1 MRSAGWFSV
10 VVVATLLSLDATGA
24 ARGRENQDP
33 QRPVFRSS
41 AAAVAVDVAV
51 RNRAGRPVA
60 GLTID
65 DFQLL
70 DNGVAQEI
78 DTISYG
84 KLPIDVTIGLDVSH
98 SVTGTMLDRL
108 RRAVTQLMRDL
119 QKEDRLKLMLFN
131 QRIARVVD
139 FTNDV
144 TAVEAAIR
152 NVRAGGS
159 TALRDAMSVALVSA
173 AEPDRRQLVVFFTD
187 GSNSSSTTSD
197 DVLMTVAQRT
207 RATLAFVVPG
217 PTTSRTVIT
226 SSMPGVPSITT
237 SMTRP
242 DSYPP
247 LLRRLAAETG
257 GRVLPVGGQV
267 DLGAAFRRVLGDF
280 RTTYVLYY
288 TPRGVETGGY
298 HTIEVK
304 TKSEGTQVQ
313 ARRGYFGS

>member
-1 MRSAGWFSV
+1 MRSAGWLSV
-10 VVVATLLSLDATGA
+10 AVVATLLSLDATG

-51 RNRAGRPVA
+51 RNRAGRPVT
-60 GLTID
+60 GLTTD
-65 DFQLL
+65 DFELL
-70 DNGVAQEI
+70 DNGVVQRI

-84 KLPIDVTIGLDVSH
+84 KLPIDVTIGLDASH

-119 QKEDRLKLMLFN
+119 QKDDRLKLMLFN

-144 TAVEAAIR
+144 KAVEAAIR
-152 NVRAGGS
+152 NVSAGGS

-187 GSNSSSTTSD
+187 GSDSSSTTSD
-197 DVLMTVAQRT
+197 DVLMTVARRT

-217 PTTSRTVIT
+217 TFVTYSILNPGMVAPVRTAVAR
-226 SSMPGVPSITT
+226 PGT
-237 SMTRP
+237 
-242 DSYPP
+242 YPP
-247 LLRRLAAETG
+247 LLTALARETG
-257 GRVLPVGGQV
+257 GSVLPVGGQV

-298 HTIEVK
+298 HTIEVR
-304 TKSEGTQVQ
+304 TAREGTQVQ

>member
-1 MRSAGWFSV
+1 MRSAGGLFAA
-10 VVVATLLSLDATGA
+10 VVATLLSLDATGA

-33 QRPVFRSS
+33 QRPVFRST

-51 RNRAGRPVA
+51 RNRAGRPVT
-60 GLTID
+60 GLTAD
-65 DFQLL
+65 DFELL
-70 DNGVAQEI
+70 DNGVVQKI

-84 KLPIDVTIGLDVSH
+84 KLPIDVTIALDASH

-108 RRAVTQLMRDL
+108 RRAVSQLMRDL
-119 QKEDRLKLMLFN
+119 QKDDRLKLMLFN
-131 QRIARVVD
+131 QRIARIVD
-139 FTNDV
+139 FTSDV
-144 TAVEAAIR
+144 KTVETAIS
-152 NVRAGGS
+152 NVSAGGS

-187 GSNSSSTTSD
+187 GSDSSSTTSD
-197 DVLMTVAQRT
+197 DVLMRVAQRT
-207 RATLAFVVPG
+207 RATLTFVVPG
-217 PTTSRTVIT
+217 VFARHTIISR
-226 SSMPGVPSITT
+226 MPGVPSTT
-237 SMTRP
+237 TFSGRP
-242 DSYPP
+242 GAYPP
-247 LLRRLAAETG
+247 LLTSLARETG
-257 GRVLPVGGQV
+257 GSVLPVGGQI

-304 TKSEGTQVQ
+304 TAREGTQVQ

>member
-24 ARGRENQDP
+24 ARARENQDP

-51 RNRAGRPVA
+51 RNKSGRPVT
-60 GLTID
+60 GLSAD
-65 DFQLL
+65 DFELL
-70 DNGVAQEI
+70 DNGVTQKI

-84 KLPIDVTIGLDVSH
+84 KLPIDVTIGLDASH

-119 QKEDRLKLMLFN
+119 QKDDRLKLMLFN

-144 TAVEAAIR
+144 KSVEAAIH

-187 GSNSSSTTSD
+187 GSDSSSTTSD

-217 PTTSRTVIT
+217 SFVTYSILNPGMVAPVRTAVAR
-226 SSMPGVPSITT
+226 PGT
-237 SMTRP
+237 
-242 DSYPP
+242 YPP
-247 LLRRLAAETG
+247 LLTALARETG
-257 GRVLPVGGQV
+257 GSVLPVGGQV

-298 HTIEVK
+298 HTIEVR
-304 TKSEGTQVQ
+304 TAREGTQVQ